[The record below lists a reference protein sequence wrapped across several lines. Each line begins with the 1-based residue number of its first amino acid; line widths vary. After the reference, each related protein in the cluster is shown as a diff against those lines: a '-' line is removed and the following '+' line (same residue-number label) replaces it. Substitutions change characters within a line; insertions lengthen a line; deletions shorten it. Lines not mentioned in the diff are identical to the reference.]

1 MGDEGAELA
10 GVGGAGGVEVAV
22 VVGKFYVLPVGEA
35 QQGAHAAEGDAEAG
49 YAGYGV
55 EVDVVGGGAQAPDRV
70 DVVHPWL
77 HAACREEG
85 ASA

>member
-10 GVGGAGGVEVAV
+10 GVGGGRGVEVAV
-22 VVGKFYVLPVGEA
+22 VVGEFDVTGVGET

-55 EVDVVGGGAQAPDRV
+55 EVDVV
-70 DVVHPWL
+70 HPWL
-77 HAACREEG
+77 HAACRKEG
-85 ASA
+85 ASAGAEE